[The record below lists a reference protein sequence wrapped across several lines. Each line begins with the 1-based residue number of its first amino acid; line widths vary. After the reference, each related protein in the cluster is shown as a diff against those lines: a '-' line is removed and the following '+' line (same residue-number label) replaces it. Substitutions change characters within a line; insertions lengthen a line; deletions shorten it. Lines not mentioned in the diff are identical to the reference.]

1 MLHKIITGL
10 SIILL
15 VSCSEKQMP
24 VKDYPIQPVPF
35 TSVKLS
41 KGFWYDRQEVNR
53 KVTIPY
59 EFQKC
64 EETGRLSNFEKAA
77 GKKKGEV
84 EGYFFNDSDVYKVIE
99 GASYSL
105 HVHPDPKLE
114 KFLDSLIANIAAAQ
128 EPDGYL
134 YTNRTINPA
143 QAADGGGNKR
153 WTKLKDFHELYNV
166 GHMYEAAVAYYQ
178 ATGKRTLLDVAIKN
192 ANLVAD
198 TFGPDKNMGVPG
210 HEEIEIGLVKLY
222 RVTGDTKY
230 LNLAKFFIDQR
241 GNAKGHELYGMYYQD
256 HKPVVEQDEA
266 VGHSVRAGYLYSAMA
281 DVAAL
286 TGDKDYISA
295 LDKIWE
301 NVVTKKLYL
310 TGGIGASRRGEAFG
324 GNYDLPNADAYAET
338 CAAIAN
344 MLWNHRMFL
353 LKGES
358 KYMDVFERVLYNG
371 FLAGISSEGNTFF
384 YPNPLEFDGKQ
395 KFNQG
400 AVCRS
405 PWFNCSCCPVNIV
418 RTIPS
423 LPGYIYAMNGDDLY
437 INLFM
442 NSEAS
447 LNKTGKKFTIIQET
461 EYPWDGK
468 VKIRVSTRQNFM
480 ASLHIRIPGW
490 VKNEPVPGDLY
501 RYAEKSRNRPTLLV
515 NGKERD
521 YPVDKGYIVVT
532 KIWKD
537 SDLLELTLP
546 MPVRKVL
553 ANRKVAED
561 RDKIALERGPLV
573 YAAEAIDNNGRVL
586 NLMLDKSRTFTAKY
600 EPGLLGGVAVVKGEA
615 KVINNP
621 AKQIEKAKEQ
631 EFTAIPYYAW
641 SERGI
646 GEMAVWLPF
655 DIRAFQ
661 LKNNLAFKKPVRLE
675 YKSHEKYGG
684 AVQLTDGLIAKPE
697 EINDWTGFEG
707 TDMVAFLD
715 LGEIYPVESVSV
727 GFLQN
732 TGLWIFLPVKVEV
745 SVWNGKSGGY
755 GKPIIIKNKVPDN
768 EPGAFR
774 KDFTFRFSN
783 LKTRYIKIHAYN
795 MKVCPP
801 WHPGTGGKAWI
812 FADEILVEKKASSK

>member
-1 MLHKIITGL
+1 MLNKIIAGL
-10 SIILL
+10 IITLL
-15 VSCSEKQMP
+15 FSCTEKQKQ

-35 TSVKLS
+35 TQVKLS

-77 GKKKGEV
+77 GKKNGEA

-105 HVHPDPKLE
+105 HVHPDPELE
-114 KFLDSLIANIAAAQ
+114 RYLDTLIASIAAAQ

-134 YTNRTINPA
+134 YTNRTINPEK
-143 QAADGGGNKR
+143 AADGAGNKR
-153 WTKLKDFHELYNV
+153 WTNLKDFHELYNV

-178 ATGKRTLLDVAIKN
+178 ATGKRSLLDVAIKN

-198 TFGPDKNMGVPG
+198 TFGPRKNMGVPG

-222 RVTGDTKY
+222 RVTGDIKY

-241 GNAKGHELYGMYYQD
+241 GNAEGHELYGMYYQD
-256 HKPVVEQDEA
+256 HKPVIEQNEA
-266 VGHSVRAGYLYSAMA
+266 VGHSVRAGYLYSGMA

-286 TGDKDYISA
+286 TGDEDYIRA

-301 NVVTKKLYL
+301 NVVTKKLYI

-324 GNYDLPNADAYAET
+324 GNYELPNADAYAET

-358 KYMDVFERVLYNG
+358 KYMDVFERIMYNG
-371 FLAGISSEGNTFF
+371 FLAGISFEGNTFF

-423 LPGYIYAMNGDDLY
+423 LPGYIYAINGNDLY

-447 LNKTGKKFTIIQET
+447 LNAGGKDFTIIQET

-468 VKIRVSTRQNFM
+468 VKFRISSSHSFP
-480 ASLHIRIPGW
+480 ASFHIRIPGW
-490 VKNEPVPGDLY
+490 AKNKPVPGDLY
-501 RYAEKSRNRPTLLV
+501 RYAKKSKVRSTLLV

-521 YPVDKGYIVVT
+521 YPVDNGYIVVS

-537 SDLLELTLP
+537 RDFVELNLP

-553 ANRKVAED
+553 ANRKVIED
-561 RDKIALERGPLV
+561 RNKLALERGPVV
-573 YAAEAIDNNGRVL
+573 YAAEAVDNKGRVL
-586 NLMLDKSRTFTAKY
+586 NLLLDKSQTFTA
-600 EPGLLGGVAVVKGEA
+600 EFQPGILQGVTLIKGKA
-615 KVINNP
+615 KVIEDP
-621 AKQIEKAKEQ
+621 SKPVEKAKEQ
-631 EFTAIPYYAW
+631 NFTAIPYYAW

-646 GEMAVWLPF
+646 GEMAVWLPY
-655 DIRAFQ
+655 DIKAFR
-661 LKNNLAFKKPVRLE
+661 LKNNLAFKKPVKLE
-675 YKSHEKYGG
+675 YPAHEKYGG
-684 AVQLTDGLIAKPE
+684 PGQLTDGQIAKPE

-707 TDMVAFLD
+707 TNMVALLD
-715 LGEIYPVESVSV
+715 LGDVYPVKSVSV

-732 TGLWIFLPVKVEV
+732 TGLWIFLPVNVEV
-745 SVWNGKSGGY
+745 SVWNEKSGGY
-755 GKPIIIKNKVPDN
+755 GKPKIIRNKVPDN
-768 EPGAFR
+768 KPGAFR
-774 KDFTFRFSN
+774 KDFTFHFN
-783 LKTRYIKIHAYN
+783 NVKTRYIKIEAKN
-795 MKVCPP
+795 LKVCPP
-801 WHPGTGGKAWI
+801 WHPGAGAKAWI
-812 FADEILVEKKASSK
+812 FADEILVEGSTSLK

>member
-1 MLHKIITGL
+1 MIQKITAGL
-10 SIILL
+10 IILMMI
-15 VSCSEKQMP
+15 SCNDVQKTS

-35 TSVKLS
+35 TNVKLS
-41 KGFWYDRQEVNR
+41 KGFWYNRQEVNR

-77 GKKKGEV
+77 GKKKGEA
-84 EGYFFNDSDVYKVIE
+84 EGYFFNDSDVFKVIE

-105 HVHPDPKLE
+105 HVHPDPALE
-114 KFLDSLIANIAAAQ
+114 EYLDTLIAHIADAQ

-134 YTNRTINPA
+134 YTNRTINPEK
-143 QAADGGGNKR
+143 AADGAGNKR
-153 WTKLKDFHELYNV
+153 WTNLKDFHELYNV
-166 GHMYEAAVAYYQ
+166 GHMYEAAVAFYQ

-198 TFGPDKNMGVPG
+198 TFGPGKNMGVPG

-222 RVTGDTKY
+222 RVTGDIKY

-241 GNAKGHELYGMYYQD
+241 GNAEGHKLYGMYYQD
-256 HKPVVEQDEA
+256 HIPVIEQDEA
-266 VGHSVRAGYLYSAMA
+266 VGHSVRAGYLYSGMA

-286 TGDKDYISA
+286 TGDQDYIKA

-301 NVVTKKLYL
+301 NVVTKKLYI

-324 GNYDLPNADAYAET
+324 RNYELPNADAYAET

-358 KYMDVFERVLYNG
+358 KYMDVFERTLYNG

-423 LPGYIYAMNGDDLY
+423 LPGYIYALDGNDLY
-437 INLFM
+437 INLFI
-442 NSEAS
+442 NSKAS
-447 LNKTGKKFTIIQET
+447 LKIEEKGFSITQET
-461 EYPWDGK
+461 EYPWEGT
-468 VKIRVSTRQNFM
+468 IRFRIQTRKSFQ
-480 ASLHIRIPGW
+480 ASFHIRIPGW
-490 VKNEPVPGDLY
+490 ARNKPVPGDLY
-501 RYAEKSRNRPTLLV
+501 RYAEKNRTRPTLLV
-515 NGKERD
+515 NAKERD
-521 YPVDKGYIVVT
+521 YPVDKGYIVIS
-532 KIWKD
+532 KIWRNGD
-537 SDLLELTLP
+537 NITLNLP

-553 ANRKVAED
+553 ANRKVIED
-561 RDKIALERGPLV
+561 RNKMALERGPIV
-573 YAAEAIDNNGRVL
+573 FAAEAVDNNGRVL
-586 NLMLDKSRTFTAKY
+586 NLLLDKSQTFTTKFDS
-600 EPGLLGGVAVVKGEA
+600 GLLQGVPVARGKA
-615 KVINNP
+615 RVITDP
-621 AKQIEKAKEQ
+621 SKPVEQAKEQ
-631 EFTAIPYYAW
+631 DFKAIPYFAW

-646 GEMAVWLPF
+646 GEMAVWLPY

-661 LKNNLAFKKPVRLE
+661 LKNNLAFKKPVKLE
-675 YKSHEKYGG
+675 YNSHEKYGG
-684 AVQLTDGLIAKPE
+684 PGQLTDGQIAKPGD
-697 EINDWTGFEG
+697 INDWTGFEG
-707 TDMVAFLD
+707 SDMIALLD
-715 LGEIYPVESVSV
+715 LGEICPVESLSV

-732 TGLWIFLPVKVEV
+732 TGLWIFLPLEIEV
-745 SVWNGKSGGY
+745 SFRNEKSGEY
-755 GKPIIIKNKVPDN
+755 SKPMIIRNKIPDN
-768 EPGAFR
+768 KPGAFR
-774 KDFTFRFSN
+774 KDFTFHFN
-783 LKTRYIKIHAYN
+783 NVKTRHIKIHAIN
-795 MKVCPP
+795 RKVCPP
-801 WHPGTGGKAWI
+801 WHPGAGGKAWI
-812 FADEILVEKKASSK
+812 FADEILVEGKK